1 MMNPNEVTDLLRSLI
16 KELDLPILAPEKG
29 PLLISEDRNPT
40 TDSYT
45 EAIIRRWKGDE
56 IADKFKNSTISGHWC
71 LSRGSKVSEVYDEVE
86 HLASNSTRIA
96 EVKEVLRSLIKE
108 RELPFNILH
117 LWFTVVIL
125 PDNPMQFRT
134 DDMIELETLL
144 ERMTLEG
151 CFGEDNTNFH
161 VRHAGFT
168 LYPKEDA
175 PDVQFSKV
183 QEAARCLQSK
193 IGKHGLQ
200 VRLIHNGFRLEKD
213 REVEINIAEAKEL
226 ASRLMFMTGIDY
238 SVGAYGMGPTKGVK
252 SGWTHEIN
260 WKDARVSSSRPW

>member
-1 MMNPNEVTDLLRSLI
+1 MNPNDVNELLRSLI
-16 KELDLPILAPEKG
+16 NEFALPITSVENG
-29 PLLISEDRNPT
+29 PLLISEDDNSATR
-40 TDSYT
+40 SST
-45 EAIIRRWKGDE
+45 EEIIRRWKGDE
-56 IADKFKNSTISGHWC
+56 IADKLKNFTISGHWR
-71 LSRGSKVSEVYDEVE
+71 LSRGCKISDIYDEVE

-117 LWFTVVIL
+117 LWFTVVVL

-134 DDMIELETLL
+134 DDMIELDTLL

-151 CFGEDNTNFH
+151 CFGDSDNVFH

-183 QEAARCLQSK
+183 QEAARRLQSK

-200 VRLIHNGFRLEKD
+200 VRLIHNGFQLEKD
-213 REVEINIAEAKEL
+213 REVEINVAETKEL

-238 SVGAYGMGPTKGVK
+238 RVGAYGMGPKKGVK
-252 SGWTHEIN
+252 PGWTNEIN

>member
-1 MMNPNEVTDLLRSLI
+1 MNPNDVNELLRSLI
-16 KELDLPILAPEKG
+16 NEFALSITSVEKG
-29 PLLISEDRNPT
+29 PLLISEDDNPVSR
-40 TDSYT
+40 SYT
-45 EAIIRRWKGDE
+45 ENIIRRWKGDE
-56 IADKFKNSTISGHWC
+56 IAEKLKKFTISGHWC
-71 LSRGSKVSEVYDEVE
+71 LSRGRKISDVYDEVE

-117 LWFTVVIL
+117 LRFTVVIL
-125 PDNPMQFRT
+125 PDDPMQFRT
-134 DDMIELETLL
+134 DDMVELETLQ

-161 VRHAGFT
+161 VRHAGFS

-175 PDVQFSKV
+175 PDVQYSKV
-183 QEAARCLQSK
+183 QEAALRLQSK

-200 VRLIHNGFRLEKD
+200 VRLIHNGFQLEKD
-213 REVEINIAEAKEL
+213 REVEINVAEAKEL

-238 SVGAYGMGPTKGVK
+238 SVGAYGMGPKKGVK
-252 SGWTHEIN
+252 PEWTHTIN
-260 WKDARVSSSRPW
+260 WKHARVSSSRPW

>member
-1 MMNPNEVTDLLRSLI
+1 MNPNDVNELLRSLI
-16 KELDLPILAPEKG
+16 NEFALPITSDEKG
-29 PLLISEDRNPT
+29 PLLISEVRNPT

-45 EAIIRRWKGDE
+45 ETIIRRWKGDE
-56 IADKFKNSTISGHWC
+56 IAEQFKNSTISGHWC
-71 LSRGSKVSEVYDEVE
+71 LSRGRKISEVYDEVE

-96 EVKEVLRSLIKE
+96 EVKKVLRSLIKE

-117 LWFTVVIL
+117 LRFTVVIL

-134 DDMIELETLL
+134 DDMIELDTLL

-168 LYPKEDA
+168 LYPKEGA
-175 PDVQFSKV
+175 PDVQYSKV
-183 QEAARCLQSK
+183 QEAARRLQSK

-200 VRLIHNGFRLEKD
+200 VRLIHNGFQLEKTEKL
-213 REVEINIAEAKEL
+213 R
-226 ASRLMFMTGIDY
+226 
-238 SVGAYGMGPTKGVK
+238 
-252 SGWTHEIN
+252 
-260 WKDARVSSSRPW
+260 